1 MTKSKGNRRRIRS
14 RRFSRRHRGGAFDRD
29 SCLQTFG
36 KKDAGQ
42 TYSKLRYSACKYR
55 YPKLY
60 RAQDDPYESGK
71 KKSHLKWLS
80 RRLKGVP
87 KLTKDQLKVWKETG
101 SLPAA
106 VTPIP
111 AAVPVLA
118 VASPPTET
126 DFVSAPDSPKT
137 LLTEEQLKTQVDENL
152 ARAAAKLAET
162 QKGGSRR
169 RRHKVKSK
177 RSKRNNRKSR
187 KSR

>member
-29 SCLQTFG
+29 SCLETFG

-80 RRLKGVP
+80 RRLKG
-87 KLTKDQLKVWKETG
+87 
-101 SLPAA
+101 
-106 VTPIP
+106 
-111 AAVPVLA
+111 
-118 VASPPTET
+118 
-126 DFVSAPDSPKT
+126 
-137 LLTEEQLKTQVDENL
+137 
-152 ARAAAKLAET
+152 
-162 QKGGSRR
+162 SR
-169 RRHKVKSK
+169 S
-177 RSKRNNRKSR
+177 
-187 KSR
+187 